1 MEIFSSVERVLSAI
15 RAILSLLT
23 GSLPHLNVGMQQR
36 LLREANRLREIDAA
50 VHSFRSVSDSNQ
62 EDAVDNV
69 AILLGE
75 MAYSVVRNQV
85 SEKICLLLF
94 VSETNELRGQSK
106 NWRLRVAPPHV
117 AMPAALLALIP
128 VSFSA
133 EVIKKPNDSGLMLV
147 ALICWIVWIVL
158 LKCACASWRRALRQ
172 DIFSRKLHPLFT
184 GADILT
190 GGEIKKALA
199 STVDAFHRTIGGAG
213 IATSGLVAWGSAI
226 LSGFLW
232 LALSFD
238 AEWGVTVIWFN
249 VSAHSLNLALFI
261 IMAVCA
267 IAYFYNLLHSELL
280 QVRSV

>member
-117 AMPAALLALIP
+117 AMPAALLVLIP

-261 IMAVCA
+261 VMAVCA
-267 IAYFYNLLHSELL
+267 IAYFYNLLHSKLL

>member
-261 IMAVCA
+261 VMAVCA
-267 IAYFYNLLHSELL
+267 IVYFYNLLHSKLL

>member
-117 AMPAALLALIP
+117 AMPAALLVLIP

-267 IAYFYNLLHSELL
+267 IVYFYNLLHSKLL